1 MGIPEEKIYNNI
13 QEYADT
19 RAASI
24 PIARHEA
31 LKKGLLRP
39 GRHALGEFRLEL
51 HLGLCPPPL
60 VRPPDGAPRP
70 RQTPVFPV
78 K

>member
-39 GRHALGEFRLEL
+39 GRHAL
-51 HLGLCPPPL
+51 LGSFGSSFIWASALL
-60 VRPPDGAPRP
+60 RW
-70 RQTPVFPV
+70 
-78 K
+78 